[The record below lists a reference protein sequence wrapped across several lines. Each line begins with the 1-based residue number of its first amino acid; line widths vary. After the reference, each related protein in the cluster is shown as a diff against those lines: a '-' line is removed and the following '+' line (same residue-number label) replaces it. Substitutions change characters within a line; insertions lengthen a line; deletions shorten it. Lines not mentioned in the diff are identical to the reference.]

1 MKTLR
6 KSLGLIALALT
17 VSFQSFAQSPGSGNA
32 YDFNS
37 NYISV
42 PHNASLNPSFITL
55 EAWIKADSWATNVWE
70 NVIISKD
77 GWASGDQGY
86 VLRAGANGTLSF
98 NFSGAGSWV
107 ELNSASGAMVTGQ
120 WYHVAATYD
129 GTTMRIYINGT
140 EVGSQTYVGSI
151 NTGTYDLTIG
161 RAAYTVGGTRYFDGV
176 IDEVRVW
183 SEGLPQTSILDYMC
197 QKVTA
202 SHPQY
207 ASLGG
212 YWNFDAAGIATDS
225 SPNGNDGTVIGAT
238 QLASGAAIGDE
249 SLYSFG
255 GPVDMTIAYGVID
268 SVQIESL
275 AAVEPIHVYRVDMT
289 PNVTTTPSSIVQ
301 IDDSH
306 YYGVFD
312 GGSSTY
318 DMSYYYDGNSM
329 APGNEPYLNLA
340 GRTDGTN
347 TIWFTQNATVNLPS
361 SKVEK
366 TLSARVEVMLAAI
379 CPSISL
385 NVSGAQTVCVGD
397 TISLFDQASNSNYQW
412 NDANGVI
419 IGATGNALDVWTAGD
434 YYLVANNGICTD
446 TSATVN
452 FTVSPYPT
460 ADFGTL
466 STTYC
471 VTDLDDNF
479 AGGTPAGGTYSGTG
493 VAGGTAFSPSTAGA
507 GTYML
512 YYTYANAS
520 GCSDMDSLE
529 VTVNA
534 QPSQPVITW
543 NLLLDTAQELCTDGC
558 GAGSTLEW
566 FLDGTSI
573 QNGTDLCHFVTSNG
587 IYTVSCT
594 YDGCSSDTS
603 ASYLIDDL
611 GVASL
616 IGVDLV
622 SISPNPTT
630 DFISI
635 SLGSYENTEFNVTLI
650 DASGRVLVK
659 KSHIGSSIEL
669 DLTDY
674 GTGMYIVSVETA
686 NGAVTKKVMKN

>member
-1 MKTLR
+1 MKTLT
-6 KSLGLIALALT
+6 KTLAALALASA
-17 VSFQSFAQSPGSGNA
+17 VSFQSSAQSPGSGNA
-32 YDFNS
+32 FDFNS
-37 NYISV
+37 NYISI
-42 PHNASLNPSFITL
+42 PHDASINPDYITL

-77 GWASGDQGY
+77 GWQTGDEGY

-98 NFSGAGSWV
+98 NFSLGAAWT
-107 ELNSASGAMVTGQ
+107 ELNSAPGAMVIGQ
-120 WYHVAATYD
+120 WYHVAGTFD
-129 GTTMRIYINGT
+129 GTTMKIYINGV
-140 EVGSQTYVGSI
+140 EVGAQAASGIV

-161 RAAYTVGGTRYFDGV
+161 RAAYTIGGTRYFDGM

-183 SEGLPQTSILDYMC
+183 SEGLPQSSILDYMC

-212 YWNFDAAGIATDS
+212 YWNFDAAGIAADS
-225 SPNGNDGTVIGAT
+225 SPNGNDGTVFGAA

-249 SLYSFG
+249 SIYSFV
-255 GPVDMTIAYGVID
+255 GPVDMTLPYGAID
-268 SVQIESL
+268 SVQVVSL
-275 AAVEPIHVYRVDMT
+275 TATQPIHLYRVDMI
-289 PNVTTTPSSIVQ
+289 PNSTTTPSSIVQ
-301 IDDSH
+301 VDDSH
-306 YYGVFD
+306 YYGVFS
-312 GGSSTY
+312 GGTSSY
-318 DMSYYYDGNSM
+318 DMGYYYDGN
-329 APGNEPYLNLA
+329 ALATGNEQYLNLA
-340 GRTDGTN
+340 GRTNGTEL
-347 TIWFTQNATVNLPS
+347 IWFSQGATVNMPA
-361 SKVEK
+361 SKLEK
-366 TLSARVEVMLAAI
+366 TLSSRVEVMLAAI
-379 CPSISL
+379 CPSVNL
-385 NVSGAQTVCVGD
+385 NVSGAQTVCTGD
-397 TISLFDQASNSNYQW
+397 TISLFDQSVNSNYQW

-419 IGATGNALDVWTAGD
+419 VGATTNALDVWTAGV
-434 YYLVANNGICTD
+434 YYLVANDGICTD
-446 TSATVN
+446 TSNTVT

-471 VTDLDDNF
+471 VTDVDDNF

-493 VAGGTAFSPSTAGA
+493 VVGGTAFSPPMAGA
-507 GTYML
+507 GTFML
-512 YYTYANAS
+512 YYTYANAG

-534 QPSQPVITW
+534 QPSQPIITW

-573 QNGTDLCHFVTSNG
+573 QNGTDLCHGVMSNG
-587 IYTVSCT
+587 LYTVACT
-594 YDGCSSDTS
+594 YNGCSSDTS
-603 ASYLIDDL
+603 VSYLIDDL

-616 IGVDLV
+616 TGVDLI

-635 SLGSYENTEFNVTLI
+635 SLGSDENTQFNVTLI
-650 DASGRVLVK
+650 DASSRVLVN
-659 KSHIGSSIEL
+659 KSHIGNSIEL

-674 GTGMYIVSVETA
+674 GTGMYIVTIETA
-686 NGAVTKKVMKN
+686 NGAVAKKVLKN